1 MEEQLDLFEELRD
14 LKPFTISEQY
24 DTPEKYLK
32 YYFANKQPSTR
43 FSGGAPQ
50 CHAGV
55 FRSFFDLY
63 YLTRARFSNV
73 TLEQVA
79 TILINLCEDYG
90 NSRVSVFYNTDVEK
104 VVFGNFE
111 NTNRNSSLIFDKSCR
126 MFDIYGIDNL
136 SFLDII
142 SLAGK
147 KLRDLIAIQTL
158 PTQPWEQTR

>member
-1 MEEQLDLFEELRD
+1 MEEQLDLFEELRE
-14 LKPFTISEQY
+14 LRPFTTDSNY

-32 YYFANKQPSTR
+32 YYFANRQPSTK
-43 FSGGAPQ
+43 FQGGAMH
-50 CHAGV
+50 CHAGC

-73 TLEQVA
+73 TLEDVA
-79 TILINLCEDYG
+79 KILIKLCEDYG

-111 NTNRNSSLIFDKSCR
+111 NTDRSSSLIFDKSYR

-136 SFLDII
+136 SFLDIV

-158 PTQPWEQTR
+158 PTQSWEQIR